1 MRAFLKW
8 LLIVLVAANLLVW
21 GAWNFHDE
29 LVAADVLPGPPAA
42 RVDMGAQP
50 LPPIAPVPRP
60 QADELSTGF
69 EDAGLAEEP
78 GEYPPAPPRTPARV
92 DSSAAKE
99 PGARL
104 LSCVVAGPFNDREVA
119 LDARNRLRSAG
130 ASAGIE
136 EQALAA
142 EPRYLV
148 FVDPALSRD
157 EARRTLRA
165 LKAQGIEDAAI
176 ILSGERANGV
186 SVGMFHTRDFALA
199 RQQRVAALGYS
210 VNVRSLN
217 QDQVVYRLR
226 VLGASP
232 EALSGMPYAPCPD
245 EDRSG

>member
-1 MRAFLKW
+1 M
-8 LLIVLVAANLLVW
+8 
-21 GAWNFHDE
+21 
-29 LVAADVLPGPPAA
+29 
-42 RVDMGAQP
+42 
-50 LPPIAPVPRP
+50 
-60 QADELSTGF
+60 
-69 EDAGLAEEP
+69 
-78 GEYPPAPPRTPARV
+78 
-92 DSSAAKE
+92 
-99 PGARL
+99 
-104 LSCVVAGPFNDREVA
+104 
-119 LDARNRLRSAG
+119 DARNRLRAAG

-136 EQALAA
+136 EQALAV

-186 SVGMFHTRDFALA
+186 SVGMFTTRDFAFA
-199 RQQRVAALGYS
+199 RQQRVATLGYS

-232 EALSGMPYAPCPD
+232 EALAGTLYAPCPD